1 MLADADEANDFYDD
15 IDGAGDV
22 DRRMVDPGDD
32 REAEVEDDAGRRFQ
46 TRFRAMSTVTGP
58 RSRGKA

>member
-15 IDGAGDV
+15 IDSAGDV

-32 REAEVEDDAGRRFQ
+32 REAEVEDDVGRRFQ

-58 RSRGKA
+58 RPRGKA